1 VPGGYRGTAAKF
13 AARESFF
20 RRVAGLL
27 TSLCQELAILALVK
41 TPLEIAVV
49 VNDTTRLPDSPAS
62 PNHAEQFRAIYQAWF
77 NDVARW
83 VVAMGGRAADRDD
96 LVQDV
101 FLVVFRRLPDF
112 DGQNVG
118 GWLYQITRRRV
129 RDFRRSMWLRRLM
142 FGTPHLAETAAGRGF
157 DPSETLETTRKRE
170 LLERLLES
178 LNEPERVALVLFELE
193 DYSGEQIA
201 ELQGVPTNTVWAR
214 IRRARLKLSKA
225 LTKLESPESI
235 PAAR

>member
-1 VPGGYRGTAAKF
+1 M
-13 AARESFF
+13 
-20 RRVAGLL
+20 
-27 TSLCQELAILALVK
+27 
-41 TPLEIAVV
+41 
-49 VNDTTRLPDSPAS
+49 VNDTAPPDSSAS
-62 PNHAEQFRAIYQAWF
+62 PDQTREFQAIYQAWF
-77 NDVARW
+77 SDVARW
-83 VVAMGGRAADRDD
+83 VVAMGGRSADRDD

-101 FLVVFRRLPDF
+101 FLVVYRRLPDF
-112 DGQNVG
+112 DGKNVG

-142 FGTPHLAETAAGRGF
+142 FGVPALIESKAGRGF

-225 LTKLESPESI
+225 LTQFESTEYL